1 MIEVFLLILGGLVG
15 YFIKY
20 ILDKWSKKETRDYEI
35 KLKIYQKLSRA
46 LFNFRIERINQ
57 HEFIRE
63 IHNIMADAYMVA
75 PDKVIRGIIGLQKT
89 PGKFE
94 VKDIADFTME
104 LRKDL
109 IPDTDLKGDEY
120 AFFKLLK

>member
-1 MIEVFLLILGGLVG
+1 
-15 YFIKY
+15 
-20 ILDKWSKKETRDYEI
+20 
-35 KLKIYQKLSRA
+35 
-46 LFNFRIERINQ
+46 
-57 HEFIRE
+57 
-63 IHNIMADAYMVA
+63 MADAYMVA